1 MHIIKVE
8 YSCAAL
14 MMDSAIVVVAGVWEN
29 LLDSVNSHR
38 TSRPTTTL
46 LSTFDHVIET
56 NLIVIGIGP

>member
-1 MHIIKVE
+1 
-8 YSCAAL
+8 